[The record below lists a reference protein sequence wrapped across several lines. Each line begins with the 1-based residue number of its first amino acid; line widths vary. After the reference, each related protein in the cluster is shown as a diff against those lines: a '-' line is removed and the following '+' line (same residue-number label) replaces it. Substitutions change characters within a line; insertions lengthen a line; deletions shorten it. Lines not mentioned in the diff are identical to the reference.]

1 MQPFSFSTA
10 PIDTARGREA
20 LVDPA
25 CGGYATFEGWVRD
38 HNEGRAVHRLEYEAY
53 AALAER
59 EGERIVAE
67 AIAKFGVLH
76 AACVH
81 RIGDL
86 DLGEMAVWVGVSSR
100 HRAEAFAACRYI
112 IDAVKHRVPIWK
124 KEHYLDGD
132 SGWVNCERCAQPG
145 EHESDTADTATPA
158 AAHAQ
163 AHQHEHEHEHEH
175 GHGPVHA
182 TVADPSSYA
191 APDFSRQ
198 IALPEVGVAGQQR
211 LRAGSVLVIGA
222 GGLGVPVL
230 QYLAAAGVGRIG
242 IVDGDSVEASNLH
255 RQPLYGSADI
265 GKAKATLAAA
275 RLRALNPEVTFA
287 VHAERADAGNL
298 AGWLAQYDL
307 VVDCSDNFAT
317 KFTVNDAAVIL
328 GKPAVFASVYQYE
341 GQLQVYLPRDDW
353 PCLRCLWPEAP
364 RDGLVGNCAQA
375 GVLGPVPAALGAMQ
389 AMQALKI
396 LLDLPVESTPALH
409 VFDLLGMHWRTLK
422 AARNPACDHSPRNL
436 QMDALDPAALEL
448 EYPTLAA
455 ARASGLTLVDI
466 REPWE
471 REMDGPAE
479 RIEWH
484 LPLSALLQGSAALPP
499 EGRYLIVCA
508 HGVRSLA
515 LAEHLRSLGYPAV
528 YSLVGGLAA
537 VGA

>member
-1 MQPFSFSTA
+1 MQPFAFSTS

-20 LVDPA
+20 LADPA

-38 HNEGRAVHRLEYEAY
+38 HNEGRAVRRLEYEAY

-67 AIAKFGVLH
+67 AVTKYGVLH
-76 AACVH
+76 AACIH

-86 DLGEMAVWVGVSSR
+86 ALGEMAVWVGASSR

-112 IDAVKHRVPIWK
+112 IDEVKHRVPIWK
-124 KEHYLDGD
+124 KEHYVDGD

-145 EHESDTADTATPA
+145 EHEGHADHAATPIPDRSQGHEHA
-158 AAHAQ
+158 HTHAHA
-163 AHQHEHEHEHEH
+163 HTSMTPPH
-175 GHGPVHA
+175 
-182 TVADPSSYA
+182 A

-198 IALPEVGVAGQQR
+198 IALPEVGAAGQQR
-211 LRAGSVLVIGA
+211 LGAGSVLVIGA

-242 IVDGDSVEASNLH
+242 IVDGDVVEASNLH
-255 RQPLYGSADI
+255 RQPLYGFADV
-265 GKAKATLAAA
+265 GKSKAAVAAA
-275 RLRALNPEVTFA
+275 RLRELNPEATIA

-298 AGWLAQYDL
+298 VDWLARYDL

-341 GQLQVYLPRDDW
+341 GQLQVYLPREDW

-375 GVLGPVPAALGAMQ
+375 GVLGPVPAALGALQ
-389 AMQALKI
+389 AMQALK
-396 LLDLPVESTPALH
+396 LLLGLPVESAPALH

-422 AARNPACDHSPRNL
+422 AARNPACDHSPREL
-436 QMDALDPAALEL
+436 QANAIDPAALEL

-455 ARASGLTLVDI
+455 ALASGLTLVDI
-466 REPWE
+466 REAWE
-471 REMDGPAE
+471 RARDDPPGA
-479 RIEWH
+479 IEWH
-484 LPLSALLQGSAALPP
+484 LPLSAFMQGSTALPTG
-499 EGRYLIVCA
+499 GRYLIVCA

-515 LAEHLRSLGYPAV
+515 LAGHLRSLGYPAV
-528 YSLVGGLAA
+528 YSLAGGLAT

>member
-1 MQPFSFSTA
+1 MQPFSFSSV
-10 PIDTARGREA
+10 PIDTASGRKA
-20 LVDPA
+20 LADPA

-38 HNEGRAVHRLEYEAY
+38 HNEGRAVRRLEYEAY

-67 AIAKFGVLH
+67 AIAKYDVQH

-86 DLGEMAVWVGVSSR
+86 GLGEMAVWVGVSSR

-112 IDAVKHRVPIWK
+112 IDEVKHRVPIWK
-124 KEHYLDGD
+124 KEHYVDGD

-145 EHESDTADTATPA
+145 DHGHQHAHEHAHAHVADSHAHPA
-158 AAHAQ
+158 A
-163 AHQHEHEHEHEH
+163 
-175 GHGPVHA
+175 
-182 TVADPSSYA
+182 
-191 APDFSRQ
+191 DFSRQ

-230 QYLAAAGVGRIG
+230 QYLTAAGVGRIG
-242 IVDGDSVEASNLH
+242 LVDGDVVEASNLH
-255 RQPLYGSADI
+255 RQPLYGVADI
-265 GKAKATLAAA
+265 GKSKATVAAT
-275 RLRALNPEVTFA
+275 RLRQLNPEATFA

-298 AGWLAQYDL
+298 VEWLARYDV

-341 GQLQVYLPRDDW
+341 GQLQVYLPREDW

-396 LLDLPVESTPALH
+396 LLGLPVEGTPALH

-422 AARNPACDHSPRNL
+422 AARNPACDHSPRDL
-436 QMDALDPAALEL
+436 QTAAIDPAALEL

-471 REMDGPAE
+471 RAGDDPAGL
-479 RIEWH
+479 IEWH
-484 LPLSALLQGSAALPP
+484 LPLSALLQGATALPP

-515 LAEHLRSLGYPAV
+515 LAGHLRSRGYPAV

-537 VGA
+537 VGR

>member
-1 MQPFSFSTA
+1 MQPFAFSTL
-10 PIDTARGREA
+10 PIDAARGREA
-20 LVDPA
+20 LADPA

-38 HNEGRAVHRLEYEAY
+38 HNEGRAVRRLEYEAY

-67 AIAKFGVLH
+67 AVAKYGVQH
-76 AACVH
+76 AACIH

-86 DLGEMAVWVGVSSR
+86 ALGEMAVWVGVSSR

-112 IDAVKHRVPIWK
+112 IDEVKHRVPIWK
-124 KEHYLDGD
+124 KEHYVEGD

-145 EHESDTADTATPA
+145 EHQSHADHA
-158 AAHAQ
+158 AMPVADRSHG
-163 AHQHEHEHEHEH
+163 HEHAHT
-175 GHGPVHA
+175 HA
-182 TVADPSSYA
+182 VEPHSPA

-198 IALPEVGVAGQQR
+198 IALPEVGAAGQQR

-242 IVDGDSVEASNLH
+242 IVDDDDVEASNLH
-255 RQPLYGSADI
+255 RQPLYGVADI
-265 GKAKATLAAA
+265 GRSKAAVAAA
-275 RLRALNPEVTFA
+275 RLRELNPEATFA

-298 AGWLAQYDL
+298 VDWLVRYDL

-341 GQLQVYLPRDDW
+341 GQLQVYLPREDW

-375 GVLGPVPAALGAMQ
+375 GVLGPVPAALGAVQ

-396 LLDLPVESTPALH
+396 LLGLPVESAPALH

-422 AARNPACDHSPRNL
+422 AARNPACDHSPREL
-436 QMDALDPAALEL
+436 QADAIDPAALEL
-448 EYPTLAA
+448 EYPNLAA
-455 ARASGLTLVDI
+455 AFASGLTLVDI

-471 REMDGPAE
+471 SARDDPPGPIA
-479 RIEWH
+479 WH
-484 LPLSALLQGSAALPP
+484 LPLSAFMQGSTALPP

-515 LAEHLRSLGYPAV
+515 LAGHLRSLGYPAV
-528 YSLVGGLAA
+528 YSLAGGLAA

>member
-1 MQPFSFSTA
+1 MRAFSFCTA
-10 PIDTARGREA
+10 SIDTARGREA
-20 LVDPA
+20 LADPA

-38 HNEGRAVHRLEYEAY
+38 HNEGRAVRRLEYEAY

-67 AIAKFGVLH
+67 AVAKYGVQH
-76 AACVH
+76 AACIH

-86 DLGEMAVWVGVSSR
+86 ALGEMAVWVGVSSR

-112 IDAVKHRVPIWK
+112 IDEVKHRVPIWK
-124 KEHYLDGD
+124 KEHYVDGD

-145 EHESDTADTATPA
+145 AHESHTDQVVTPLADRAHGHDH
-158 AAHAQ
+158 AHAH
-163 AHQHEHEHEHEH
+163 ASMTPQH
-175 GHGPVHA
+175 A
-182 TVADPSSYA
+182 L
-191 APDFSRQ
+191 PDFSRQ
-198 IALPEVGVAGQQR
+198 IALPEVGAAGQQR

-222 GGLGVPVL
+222 GGLGVPAL

-242 IVDGDSVEASNLH
+242 IVDGDVVEASNLH
-255 RQPLYGSADI
+255 RQPLYGVADI
-265 GKAKATLAAA
+265 GKSKAAVAAA
-275 RLRALNPEVTFA
+275 RLRELNPEATFA

-298 AGWLAQYDL
+298 VDWLARYDL

-341 GQLQVYLPRDDW
+341 GQLQVYLPREDW

-375 GVLGPVPAALGAMQ
+375 GVLGPVPAVLGAMQ
-389 AMQALKI
+389 AMQALKM
-396 LLDLPVESTPALH
+396 LLGLPVEGAPALH
-409 VFDLLGMHWRTLK
+409 VFDLLGMHWRTLH
-422 AARNPACDHSPRNL
+422 AARNPACDHSPREL
-436 QMDALDPAALEL
+436 QTDAIDAAALEL

-455 ARASGLTLVDI
+455 AFASGLTLVDI

-471 REMDGPAE
+471 RARDDPAGP
-479 RIEWH
+479 IEWH
-484 LPLSALLQGSAALPP
+484 LPLSSLLQGSTALPP

-515 LAEHLRSLGYPAV
+515 LAGHLRALGYPAV
-528 YSLVGGLAA
+528 YSLAGGLAA
-537 VGA
+537 VSA

>member
-1 MQPFSFSTA
+1 MQPFAFSPL

-20 LVDPA
+20 LADPA

-38 HNEGRAVHRLEYEAY
+38 HNEGRAVRRLEYEAY

-67 AIAKFGVLH
+67 AIAKYGVQH
-76 AACVH
+76 AACIH

-86 DLGEMAVWVGVSSR
+86 GLGEMAVWVGVSSR

-112 IDAVKHRVPIWK
+112 IDEVKHRVPIWK
-124 KEHYLDGD
+124 KEHYVDGD

-145 EHESDTADTATPA
+145 EHESHADHA
-158 AAHAQ
+158 APRAPGDR
-163 AHQHEHEHEHEH
+163 HEH
-175 GHGPVHA
+175 GSERAHTHA
-182 TVADPSSYA
+182 AMAPSHA

-198 IALPEVGVAGQQR
+198 TALPEVGAAGQQR

-242 IVDGDSVEASNLH
+242 IVDGDVVEASNLH
-255 RQPLYGSADI
+255 RQPLYGVADI
-265 GKAKATLAAA
+265 GKSKAAVAAA
-275 RLRALNPEVTFA
+275 RLRQLNPEATFA

-298 AGWLAQYDL
+298 VDWLARYDL

-328 GKPAVFASVYQYE
+328 CKPAVFASVYQYE
-341 GQLQVYLPRDDW
+341 GQLQVYLPREDW

-375 GVLGPVPAALGAMQ
+375 GVLGPVPAALGALQ
-389 AMQALKI
+389 AMQALK
-396 LLDLPVESTPALH
+396 LLLGLPVESAPALH

-422 AARNPACDHSPRNL
+422 AVRNPACDHSPREL
-436 QMDALDPAALEL
+436 QTDAINPTALEL
-448 EYPTLAA
+448 EYPTLAEA
-455 ARASGLTLVDI
+455 CASGLTLVDI

-471 REMDGPAE
+471 RARDDPA
-479 RIEWH
+479 RQIEWH
-484 LPLSALLQGSAALPP
+484 LPLSAIMQGSTALPP

-515 LAEHLRSLGYPAV
+515 LAGHLRSLGYPAV
-528 YSLVGGLAA
+528 YSLAGGLAA

>member
-1 MQPFSFSTA
+1 MQPFSFSSA

-20 LVDPA
+20 LADPA

-38 HNEGRAVHRLEYEAY
+38 HNEGRAVRRLEYEAY

-67 AIAKFGVLH
+67 AIAKYGVQH

-86 DLGEMAVWVGVSSR
+86 GLGEMAVWVGVSSR

-112 IDAVKHRVPIWK
+112 IDEVKHRVPIWK
-124 KEHYLDGD
+124 KEHYVDGD

-145 EHESDTADTATPA
+145 EHASHSPAPAGDRQHEHAHAHTAG
-158 AAHAQ
+158 AQ
-163 AHQHEHEHEHEH
+163 AH
-175 GHGPVHA
+175 
-182 TVADPSSYA
+182 A

-198 IALPEVGVAGQQR
+198 IALPEVGAAGQQR
-211 LRAGSVLVIGA
+211 LREGSVLVIGA

-242 IVDGDSVEASNLH
+242 IVDGDVVEASNLH
-255 RQPLYGSADI
+255 RQPLYGVADI
-265 GKAKATLAAA
+265 GKAKATVAAA
-275 RLRALNPEVTFA
+275 RLRQLNPEVTFA
-287 VHAERADAGNL
+287 VHAERANTGNL
-298 AGWLAQYDL
+298 ADWLARYDL

-317 KFTVNDAAVIL
+317 KFSVNDAAVVL

-341 GQLQVYLPRDDW
+341 GQLQVYLPREDW

-396 LLDLPVESTPALH
+396 LLGLPVESAPALH

-422 AARNPACDHSPRNL
+422 AARNPACDHSPRDL
-436 QMDALDPAALEL
+436 QAEAIDPAVLEL
-448 EYPTLAA
+448 DYPDLAA

-471 REMDGPAE
+471 RAMDDPA
-479 RIEWH
+479 RQIEWH
-484 LPLSALLQGSAALPP
+484 LPLSAFLQGAAALPP

-537 VGA
+537 VGS

>member
-1 MQPFSFSTA
+1 MRPFAFSTA
-10 PIDTARGREA
+10 PIDTVAGREA
-20 LVDPA
+20 LSDRA

-38 HNEGRAVHRLEYEAY
+38 HNEGREVQRLEYEAF

-67 AIAKFGVLH
+67 AITRFGVQH

-86 DLGEMAVWVGVSSR
+86 GLGEMAVWVGVSSA

-112 IDAVKHRVPIWK
+112 IDEVKHRVPIWK
-124 KEHYLDGD
+124 KEHYVDGD
-132 SGWVNCERCAQPG
+132 SGWVNCERCAQPAG
-145 EHESDTADTATPA
+145 HNDHAAHHHDHAVAAGHWHPYDHGAAST
-158 AAHAQ
+158 AAHALR
-163 AHQHEHEHEHEH
+163 
-175 GHGPVHA
+175 
-182 TVADPSSYA
+182 
-191 APDFSRQ
+191 PDFSRQ
-198 IALPEVGVAGQQR
+198 VALPEVGAAGQQR
-211 LRAGSVLVIGA
+211 LRDGSVLVIGA

-242 IVDGDSVEASNLH
+242 IADGDVVEASNLH
-255 RQPLYGSADI
+255 RQPLYAPGDI
-265 GKAKATLAAA
+265 GRSKAAVAAA
-275 RLRALNPEVTFA
+275 RLRELNPEAMIET
-287 VHAERADAGNL
+287 HAERAVAGNL
-298 AGWLAQYDL
+298 AGWLDRYDL

-317 KFTVNDAAVIL
+317 KFLVNDAAVSL
-328 GKPAVFASVYQYE
+328 GRPAVFASVYQYE

-364 RDGLVGNCAQA
+364 RDGLVGNCAEA

-396 LLDLPVESTPALH
+396 LLGLP

-422 AARNPACDHSPRNL
+422 AARNPACDHSPKDL
-436 QMDALDPAALEL
+436 QPEAIDPVALEL
-448 EYPTLAA
+448 EYPSLAA

-466 REPWE
+466 REAWE
-471 REMDGPAE
+471 RALDRPSEQ
-479 RIEWH
+479 IEWH
-484 LPLSALLQGSAALPP
+484 VPLSALVEGVAALPP

-515 LAEHLRSLGYPAV
+515 LAEHLHALGYPAV

-537 VGA
+537 VSD

>member
-1 MQPFSFSTA
+1 MSTRA
-10 PIDTARGREA
+10 TPITPPRRWLTARTDTNTRTTHA
-20 LVDPA
+20 
-25 CGGYATFEGWVRD
+25 
-38 HNEGRAVHRLEYEAY
+38 
-53 AALAER
+53 
-59 EGERIVAE
+59 AE
-67 AIAKFGVLH
+67 AH
-76 AACVH
+76 SH
-81 RIGDL
+81 
-86 DLGEMAVWVGVSSR
+86 
-100 HRAEAFAACRYI
+100 
-112 IDAVKHRVPIWK
+112 
-124 KEHYLDGD
+124 
-132 SGWVNCERCAQPG
+132 
-145 EHESDTADTATPA
+145 
-158 AAHAQ
+158 
-163 AHQHEHEHEHEH
+163 
-175 GHGPVHA
+175 
-182 TVADPSSYA
+182 A

-198 IALPEVGVAGQQR
+198 IALPEVGAAGQQR

-242 IVDGDSVEASNLH
+242 IVDGDVVEASNLH
-255 RQPLYGSADI
+255 RQPLYGVADI
-265 GKAKATLAAA
+265 GKSKAAVAAA
-275 RLRALNPEVTFA
+275 RLRELNPEATFA

-298 AGWLAQYDL
+298 VDWLARYDL

-341 GQLQVYLPRDDW
+341 GQLQVYLPREDW

-396 LLDLPVESTPALH
+396 LLGLPVESAPALH

-422 AARNPACDHSPRNL
+422 AARNPACDHSPREL
-436 QMDALDPAALEL
+436 QTDAIDPAALEL

-455 ARASGLTLVDI
+455 AFASGLTLVDI

-471 REMDGPAE
+471 RARDDPAGQ
-479 RIEWH
+479 IEWH
-484 LPLSALLQGSAALPP
+484 LPLSAFMQGSTALPP

-515 LAEHLRSLGYPAV
+515 LAGHLRSLGYPAV
-528 YSLVGGLAA
+528 YSLAGGLAA

>member
-1 MQPFSFSTA
+1 MRAFSFSTA
-10 PIDTARGREA
+10 SIDTASGREA
-20 LVDPA
+20 LADPA

-38 HNEGRAVHRLEYEAY
+38 QNEGRAVLRLEYEAY

-59 EGERIVAE
+59 EGERIVDE
-67 AIAKFGVLH
+67 AIARYGVQH
-76 AACVH
+76 AACIH

-86 DLGEMAVWVGVSSR
+86 GLGEMAVWVGVSSR

-112 IDAVKHRVPIWK
+112 IDEVKHRVPIWK
-124 KEHYLDGD
+124 KEHYVDGD

-145 EHESDTADTATPA
+145 EHDDHTDHAATSAPGRS
-158 AAHAQ
+158 HG
-163 AHQHEHEHEHEH
+163 HEHS
-175 GHGPVHA
+175 HA
-182 TVADPSSYA
+182 AMTPSHA

-198 IALPEVGVAGQQR
+198 IALPEVGAAGQQR

-230 QYLAAAGVGRIG
+230 QYVAAAGVGRIG
-242 IVDGDSVEASNLH
+242 IVDGDVVEASNLH
-255 RQPLYGSADI
+255 RQPLYGVADI
-265 GKAKATLAAA
+265 GKSKAAVAAA
-275 RLRALNPEVTFA
+275 RLRELNPETTFA

-298 AGWLAQYDL
+298 VDWLARYDL

-341 GQLQVYLPRDDW
+341 GQLQVYLPREDW

-375 GVLGPVPAALGAMQ
+375 GVLGPVPAALGALQ
-389 AMQALKI
+389 AMQALK
-396 LLDLPVESTPALH
+396 LLLGLPVESAPALH

-422 AARNPACDHSPRNL
+422 AARNPACDHSPREL
-436 QMDALDPAALEL
+436 QTDAIDPDALEL
-448 EYPTLAA
+448 AYPTLAA
-455 ARASGLTLVDI
+455 ARAAGLTLIDI

-471 REMDGPAE
+471 RAMDDPAG

-484 LPLSALLQGSAALPP
+484 LPLSAFLQGATSLPR

-515 LAEHLRSLGYPAV
+515 LAGHLRTQGFTAV

-537 VGA
+537 LGA